1 MARLRNRIC
10 KADYWGDG
18 DLLRMP
24 RDMRETY
31 RGLWA
36 VAEDSACLEDDP
48 FTWKLL
54 LWPSP
59 MDADITVEL
68 ITEWRDQLLEQDK
81 LIPYQV
87 AGKRYFFIEPFH
99 RHEHP
104 RNPQINDLPLPPWVQ
119 WIPSET
125 DRRKGTYKVDWDL
138 LEAITHPKQDLNDDS
153 TTVVQGLTPARP
165 APPCPVLPCPVLPGT
180 TDKSADADLC
190 SAHQQ
195 PADDDGIEWEEQS
208 ATPPRRRR
216 ASTPYEKIVYLFNEC
231 CPSLPVVQSIA
242 NDARRKRLKAAYDAL
257 GMDGLEQFFRRV
269 EASDFLAGRTK
280 EQARFGIDWI
290 TKPGNFVKILEGNYD
305 NRGTAV
311 PTMNT
316 NTQRA
321 LEIFRELKEAE
332 DAGK

>member
-1 MARLRNRIC
+1 MMARLRNRIC

-36 VAEDSACLEDDP
+36 VAEDSGCLEDDP

-59 MDADITVEL
+59 MDADITVAL
-68 ITEWRDQLLEQDK
+68 ITEWRDRLLEQGK
-81 LIPYQV
+81 LISYQV
-87 AGKRYFFIEPFH
+87 AGKQYFFIEPFH

-119 WIPSET
+119 WTPSET

-138 LEAITHPKQDLNDDS
+138 LEAITHPGQDLNDDS

-165 APPCPVLPCPVLPGT
+165 ALPCPALPCPVLPGT

-190 SAHQQ
+190 SAHQ
-195 PADDDGIEWEEQS
+195 PLADDDGIEWEEPTQ
-208 ATPPRRRR
+208 PPKRR
-216 ASTPYEKIVYLFNEC
+216 SPTPYQKIVDLFNEC
-231 CPSLPVVQSIA
+231 CPSLPSVQSIA
-242 NDARRKRLKAAYDAL
+242 NDSRRKRLKAAHDAL
-257 GMDGLEQFFRRV
+257 GMDGLETFFRRV

-305 NRGTAV
+305 NRGTSV
-311 PTMNT
+311 PAMNT

-321 LEIFRELKEAE
+321 LEIFRELKEGE